1 MIEEDYE
8 TYKVM
13 YFEVFPSSNLEGMA
27 KELHSALIAYQRRL
41 RQFEAFQQS
50 AERAL
55 ESLGVPPEEM
65 PDVNRFEPA

>member
-8 TYKVM
+8 TYKSM
-13 YFEVFPSSNLEGMA
+13 YFEVFPASNLESMA
-27 KELHSALIAYQRRL
+27 KELHSTLIAYQYRL

-50 AERAL
+50 VERTL
-55 ESLGVPPEEM
+55 ESLGVSPEEM